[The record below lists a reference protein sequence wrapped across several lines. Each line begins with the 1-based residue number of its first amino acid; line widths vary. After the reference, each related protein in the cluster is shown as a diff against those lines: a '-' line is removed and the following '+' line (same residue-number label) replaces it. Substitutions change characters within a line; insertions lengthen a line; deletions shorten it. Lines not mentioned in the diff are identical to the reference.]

1 MVFQWR
7 EMVIFN
13 KKCLQ
18 AKIEHALRIQYC
30 RWNMNF
36 PKVLKSIFIGLSFLM
51 ILSCGAGGGKVIL
64 LNDGTLLN
72 LNVKFNAG
80 LVYANG
86 IEPGDPAV
94 CGVAA
99 GNKCWY
105 VDASAADGGNG
116 SFDRPYNS
124 FEAVIG
130 YRHSN
135 GNYVAGLIQG
145 GDHLYI
151 TGEFKASLHVADGV
165 KSMRLVVGR
174 GVQGGTI
181 ANPTVIKSYPGRS
194 RAVFDGEFR
203 DWGVSED
210 TPGVIDISALSSEKL
225 ESIIIQN
232 IEVKN
237 AKGVGVSIK
246 ENVIHAEL
254 ASLVVHDT
262 AIITGASS
270 SGGVYFRMT
279 DSLHDYILRN
289 SYIYSN
295 HRNTNG
301 VGFYQ
306 QANNNIGG
314 VNVLNQSGAL
324 DGSKVTIYGNIIQ
337 DEIDAIRHKHS
348 GGIITEAY
356 SNLIYDS
363 IFAFYIRG
371 YKNNL
376 LHHNLIIDADAALYA
391 EAENQ
396 TGDMMIRYYNNT
408 MIDVGALINTGNSST
423 SYKREI
429 NIHDNILS
437 SDRDASVLVLGFNTT
452 DVYNI
457 NDWSSHHNLYDYTGS
472 AVFMRHEGVELSF
485 EDAMLYV
492 SDTTSSMDDPEFSDA
507 SNGDYSLR
515 FGSPAINMGSQGQDL
530 GAIADDG

>member
-1 MVFQWR
+1 
-7 EMVIFN
+7 
-13 KKCLQ
+13 
-18 AKIEHALRIQYC
+18 
-30 RWNMNF
+30 MNF
-36 PKVLKSIFIGLSFLM
+36 SKVLKSILIGLSFLM
-51 ILSCGAGGGKVIL
+51 MLSCGGGGGKAIL
-64 LNDGTLLN
+64 LSDASPLD

-80 LVYANG
+80 LVYADG
-86 IEPGDPAV
+86 VEPGDPSV
-94 CGVAA
+94 CGAGA
-99 GNKCWY
+99 GNSCRY
-105 VDASAADGGNG
+105 VDANAADGGDG

-124 FEAVIG
+124 FEAVVG

-135 GNYVAGLIQG
+135 GNYVAGLLQG

-151 TGEFKASLHVADGV
+151 TGEFKGSLHVADGV
-165 KSMRLVVGR
+165 KSMRLVIGR

-194 RAVFDGEFR
+194 RAVFDAEFH
-203 DWGVSED
+203 DWSVSEE

-225 ESIIIQN
+225 ESIVVQN

-246 ENVIHAEL
+246 ENVVHVEL
-254 ASLVVHDT
+254 AGLVVHDT

-295 HRNTNG
+295 HRNESG

-337 DEIDAIRHKHS
+337 DEINAIRHKHS
-348 GGIITEAY
+348 GGIITEVY

-363 IFAFYIRG
+363 IVALYIRG

-376 LHHNLIIDADAALYA
+376 LHHNLIIDADVALYA
-391 EAENQ
+391 EAENL
-396 TGDMMIRYYNNT
+396 TGDMVVRYYNNT
-408 MIDVGALINTGNSST
+408 AVDVGAMVNTGNST
-423 SYKREI
+423 TQYRREL
-429 NIHDNILS
+429 NIHDNIFS
-437 SDRDASVLVLGFNTT
+437 GDRGESVLVLGFNTT

-457 NDWSSHHNLYDYTGS
+457 SDWSSHHNLYDYTGG
-472 AVFMRHEGVELSF
+472 AVFMRHQGVEFDF
-485 EDAMLYV
+485 ESAMLYV
-492 SDTTSSMDDPEFSDA
+492 SDTTSNTDDPQFSDP
-507 SNGDYSLR
+507 SNGDYGLGSS
-515 FGSPAINMGSQGQDL
+515 SPAINVGSQGQDL
-530 GAIADDG
+530 GAIANDG